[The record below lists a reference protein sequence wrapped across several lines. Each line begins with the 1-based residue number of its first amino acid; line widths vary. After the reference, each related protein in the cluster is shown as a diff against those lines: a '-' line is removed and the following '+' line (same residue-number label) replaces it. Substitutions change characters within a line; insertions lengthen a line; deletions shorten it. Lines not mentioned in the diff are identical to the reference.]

1 MPSRGGLSVYRLR
14 GQLMTDLVITN
25 LEYSVMICR
34 MTEVSSND
42 IIQNI
47 L

>member
-1 MPSRGGLSVYRLR
+1 
-14 GQLMTDLVITN
+14 MTALVATN
-25 LEYSVMICR
+25 QEYSVMFCR

-42 IIQNI
+42 MIQNI